1 MFSTGIISYV
11 FVLKASPLSRT
22 VVVGGV
28 PIVPCSFNVRDQF
41 TLTFR
46 RTASEFCVYVYHGGD
61 ILNVSR
67 TPLLCKIGLL

>member
-28 PIVPCSFNVRDQF
+28 PILPCSFNVRDQF

-46 RTASEFCVYVYHGGD
+46 RTASEMCVYVYHGGD

-67 TPLLCKIGLL
+67 TPLLCYIGLL